1 MFIHFDRVRP
11 SDSPFVERVWSCHSD
26 AAGTFLSVSTCNVEL
41 VVTRVQGRTTVTVR
55 GPEPRPSLV
64 PCPADGEWFA
74 IRFTPGTEMPL
85 FPVRRLLDN
94 LGVTLPQP
102 SKRKLLLDGREW
114 ELPAFDNAE
123 TFVERLARSGLVR
136 RDPEIAA
143 ALADGPAAFC
153 ARTRQRRFLRAAG
166 MPFNVMRQIERARF
180 AATLLKESVSIAD
193 VVWRC
198 GYYDH
203 AHLTRSLRRFIGVP
217 PSKVADA
224 KLQLSFLYK
233 TEGFAFA

>member
-1 MFIHFDRVRP
+1 MFIHFDRVRS
-11 SDSPFVERVWSCHSD
+11 SDSPFIERVWSCHSD
-26 AAGTFLSVSTCNVEL
+26 AAGTFLSVATCNVEL
-41 VVTRVQGRTTVTVR
+41 VVTRVAGRTTLTVR
-55 GPEPRPSLV
+55 GPETRPSRL

-74 IRFTPGTEMPL
+74 IRFKPGTFLPH
-85 FPVRRLLDN
+85 FPVNRLLDN

-102 SKRKLLLDGREW
+102 SKRKFLLDGRRW

-123 TFVERLARSGLVR
+123 TFVARLARSGLVR

-143 ALADGPAAFC
+143 ALRDGPAAFS
-153 ARTRQRRFLRAAG
+153 ARTRQRRFLRVAG
-166 MPFNVMRQIERARF
+166 MPFNALRQIERARF
-180 AATLLKESVSIAD
+180 AATLLRESVSISD

-217 PSKVADA
+217 PSKVTDA
-224 KLQLSFLYK
+224 NLQLSFLYK
-233 TEGFAFA
+233 T